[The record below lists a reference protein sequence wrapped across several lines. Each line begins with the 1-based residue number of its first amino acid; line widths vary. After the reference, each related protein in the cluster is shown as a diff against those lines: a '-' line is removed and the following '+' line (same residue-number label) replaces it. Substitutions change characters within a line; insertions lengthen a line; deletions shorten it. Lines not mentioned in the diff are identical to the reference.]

1 MKKEIDETYLNNLE
15 IIEDDY
21 YTITAKDDEGNI
33 FEYKLIRDGEFDD
46 LIYYVYNKDAVDY
59 ITVSIDLFGRQSII
73 G

>member
-1 MKKEIDETYLNNLE
+1 MKQEITETYLNNLE

-21 YTITAKDDEGNI
+21 YTIIAKDFKDNI
-33 FEYKLIRDGEFDD
+33 FEYKLIREGEFEDS
-46 LIYYVYNKDAVDY
+46 IYYVYNKDIDGY

>member
-1 MKKEIDETYLNNLE
+1 MKQEIDETYLNSLE

-21 YTITAKDDEGNI
+21 YTIIAKDTEGNI
-33 FEYKLIRDGEFDD
+33 FEYKLIRDGEIDD
-46 LIYYVYNKDAVDY
+46 LIYYVYNKDIVDY